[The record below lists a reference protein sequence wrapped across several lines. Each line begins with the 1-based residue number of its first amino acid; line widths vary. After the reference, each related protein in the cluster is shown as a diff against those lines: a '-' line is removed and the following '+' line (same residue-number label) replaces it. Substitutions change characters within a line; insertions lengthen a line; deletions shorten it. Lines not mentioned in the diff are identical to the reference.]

1 MTYDQWIDVTR
12 PKVDGA
18 LNLHHALEGQDLDFF
33 FLASSLY
40 ATVEHPGQANYAAS
54 NCFLEGLC
62 RYRHSIGRPAS
73 TLNIGAIKGVGY
85 LSDNPQAK
93 RKVAAQGLHFHGERE
108 FLEFMRLSIIN
119 SRPLP
124 ASSWPSTRDSCH
136 LIMGLHVKAKSAS
149 AKNRPAWHRDRRL
162 GIYDNL
168 KASTEIET
176 SAPSTRLAD
185 FLSAVTND
193 PDILMEE
200 SSVNCLAQ
208 EIGRKVLSFGFKPD
222 APIDVSLNLMQLGM
236 DSLMAS
242 EMSRWWRLTFGLE
255 MTVLEIMNPLSLE
268 SLGHL
273 VAEKLKEKLQV
284 AGDAANTGDQTR
296 AEAQLCAM

>member
-1 MTYDQWIDVTR
+1 MTYNQWTDVIR

-18 LNLHHALEGQDLDFF
+18 LNLHRALEGQDLDFF

-62 RYRHSIGRPAS
+62 RYRHSIGLPAS

-85 LSDNPQAK
+85 LSDNLQAK
-93 RKVAAQGLHFHGERE
+93 RKVAAQGLQFHGERE

-124 ASSWPSTRDSCH
+124 VSSWPSTRDSCH
-136 LIMGLHVKAKSAS
+136 LIMGLNAKAKPGDV
-149 AKNRPAWHRDRRL
+149 KNRPAWHRDRRL

-176 SAPSTRLAD
+176 IAASTRLAD
-185 FLSAVTND
+185 FLSAVTNN
-193 PDILMEE
+193 PDILTEE
-200 SSVNCLAQ
+200 SSVECLAQ

-222 APIDVSLNLMQLGM
+222 APIDLSLNLMQLGM

-242 EMSRWWRLTFGLE
+242 EMSRWWRLIFGLE
-255 MTVLEIMNPLSLE
+255 MTVLEIMNPLSLG
-268 SLGHL
+268 SLGHII
-273 VAEKLKEKLQV
+273 AEKLKQKLQV
-284 AGDAANTGDQTR
+284 AADNTDAGDFDRG
-296 AEAQLCAM
+296 

>member
-1 MTYDQWIDVTR
+1 MTYDQWMDVIR

-62 RYRHSIGRPAS
+62 RYRHSIGLPAS

-85 LSDNPQAK
+85 LSDNLQAK
-93 RKVAAQGLHFHGERE
+93 RKVAAQGLQFHGERE
-108 FLEFMRLSIIN
+108 FLEFMRLSTTN
-119 SRPLP
+119 SRPLSS
-124 ASSWPSTRDSCH
+124 SSWPSTRDSCH
-136 LIMGLHVKAKSAS
+136 LIMGLNVKANPDNS
-149 AKNRPAWHRDRRL
+149 KNRPAWHRDRRL
-162 GIYDNL
+162 GIYENL

-176 SAPSTRLAD
+176 SAASTRLAD
-185 FLSAVTND
+185 FLSAVTNN
-193 PDILMEE
+193 PDVLTEE
-200 SSVNCLAQ
+200 SSVHFIAQ

-222 APIDVSLNLMQLGM
+222 APIDVSLNLIQLGM

-242 EMSRWWRLTFGLE
+242 EMSRWWRLIFGLE

-268 SLGHL
+268 SLGHI
-273 VAEKLKEKLQV
+273 VAEKLKKKLQV
-284 AGDAANTGDQTR
+284 AADDTNTGGQAR
-296 AEAQLCAM
+296 W

>member
-1 MTYDQWIDVTR
+1 MTHDQWTDVIR

-18 LNLHHALEGQDLDFF
+18 LNLHRALEGQNLDFF

-62 RYRHSIGRPAS
+62 RYRHSIGLPAS

-85 LSDNPQAK
+85 LSDNIQAK
-93 RKVAAQGLHFHGERE
+93 RTVAAQGLQFHGEKE

-119 SRPLP
+119 SRPLS
-124 ASSWPSTRDSCH
+124 ASSWPSTWDSCH
-136 LIMGLHVKAKSAS
+136 LIMGLNVKVKPGNS
-149 AKNRPAWHRDRRL
+149 KNHPAWHRDRRL

-168 KASTEIET
+168 KAVTEIET
-176 SAPSTRLAD
+176 SAASTRLAD
-185 FLSAVTND
+185 FLSASTNN
-193 PDILMEE
+193 PDILTEQ
-200 SSVNCLAQ
+200 SSVDCLAQ

-273 VAEKLKEKLQV
+273 VAEKLKRKLQV
-284 AGDAANTGDQTR
+284 AADTTNTGEQ
-296 AEAQLCAM
+296 AKG